1 MSKPSHMKS
10 SEQCFHDTVATLGLP
25 QEVLSSRATIYE
37 PVAAWLAALQR
48 REARPLVIGVNGAQG
63 SRKSTFCAL
72 LAPLLS
78 EVYGLRTVVL
88 SIDDVY
94 QTRKARHELAKR
106 IHPLCAVRGV
116 PGTHDVPMTHDL
128 LDRLTEGVHQAS
140 VAIPRFDKAADDRS
154 PPRRMGCRRRS
165 RRRHSLRGWCV
176 GARAAGGR
184 LPSAAASAAM
194 IRTRLGEVES
204 GVPLLRIPRAL

>member
-63 SRKSTFCAL
+63 SGKSTFCAL

-154 PPRRMGCRRRS
+154 PPDAWDVVDGPVDVI
-165 RRRHSLRGWCV
+165 LFEGWCV
-176 GARAAGGR
+176 DYSACRSGR
-184 LPSAAASAAM
+184 LPSTAASAAM
-194 IRTRLGEVES
+194 IRTGS
-204 GVPLLRIPRAL
+204 G

>member
-1 MSKPSHMKS
+1 M
-10 SEQCFHDTVATLGLP
+10 
-25 QEVLSSRATIYE
+25 LSSRATIYE

-63 SRKSTFCAL
+63 SGKSTFCAL

-78 EVYGLRTVVL
+78 EVYGLHGGSCPSTTC
-88 SIDDVY
+88 
-94 QTRKARHELAKR
+94 TRRGRRAMKLAKR

-154 PPRRMGCRRRS
+154 PPDAWDVVDGPVDVI
-165 RRRHSLRGWCV
+165 LFEGWCV
-176 GARAAGGR
+176 GCSSLPEWVAPINRRERSDDSDGVWVKWSRACLSEYR
-184 LPSAAASAAM
+184 SL
-194 IRTRLGEVES
+194 
-204 GVPLLRIPRAL
+204 